1 VTSEAGQGT
10 TFHIYLPLADSHK
23 GRSRLK
29 PPADSQEIKSGAAGG
44 HVVLFVEDEVRQL
57 ELMRKSLEKA
67 GYRVLVAMDG
77 VEAIE
82 IFLRHKHEI
91 SVVVLD
97 LGLPKLNGWEALQ
110 KMRKVDPTLK
120 PILASGY
127 ISSEMESALAGG
139 ELSALLMK
147 PYRPDEI
154 LEKVSLAVLR
164 TAKALDATV

>member
-1 VTSEAGQGT
+1 
-10 TFHIYLPLADSHK
+10 LPLADSYR
-23 GRSRLK
+23 GTTGLERRSDPDELESV
-29 PPADSQEIKSGAAGG
+29 ATSG

-82 IFLRHKHEI
+82 TFLRYKNEI
-91 SVVVLD
+91 SVVILD
-97 LGLPKLNGWEALQ
+97 LGLPKLNGWEALRR
-110 KMRKVDPTLK
+110 MRTADPTLK

-127 ISSEMESALAGG
+127 ISSEMESALAEG

-164 TAKALDATV
+164 TGKALNATG